1 MKKVLIGM
9 SVIAAAAFGVY
20 TANRDVAMSQMSD
33 LQVEN
38 VEALAQDETSQ
49 SFYERTGCEAT
60 TENIVCKGKDGKRYS
75 FAYRP

>member
-1 MKKVLIGM
+1 MAV
-9 SVIAAAAFGVY
+9 VAAAAFGVY
-20 TANRDVAMSQMSD
+20 TANKDIAGAQMSD

-60 TENIVCKGKDGKRYS
+60 TENIVCKGKAGERYS

>member
-1 MKKVLIGM
+1 LAV
-9 SVIAAAAFGVY
+9 VAAAAFGVY
-20 TANRDVAMSQMSD
+20 TANKDIAGAQMSD